1 MNTDTAKHAKILL
14 QMLSHSLH
22 GPWPLVPELDYPDTP
37 KRSLASL
44 SSPPRTSTI
53 FPLRATRP
61 RASTRHAYSAIR
73 MQCLRL
79 LKTEDSLTASEAAK
93 MLKLD
98 EELVQTQ
105 FSELHSLRLIE
116 KGGARQVDGQVRP
129 VFHLNPTH
137 PVLELLLGPT
147 PGQD

>member
-44 SSPPRTSTI
+44 SSPPRTSPH

-61 RASTRHAYSAIR
+61 RASTRPAYSAIR

-105 FSELHSLRLIE
+105 FSELHGLRLIE